1 MQQQLAQH
9 LLEHV
14 LPLFKGAPRLQH
26 PWWWPKGLGESRLD
40 WIPGS
45 ISDDDIEVATGL
57 SVQQVVDSLRF
68 GTGGEIDAVA
78 EDDYQRFRGFM
89 GDGPADRTRV
99 VVVTVNPS
107 VSAYPTGTMTV
118 MMRRLAE
125 LGLMEAHVTN
135 VIKRR
140 GGLMTHGEDLE
151 FHIRL
156 FLHEVSLLTSDGRDV
171 MVVPAGVKAQRFF
184 KKHGVVARLETR
196 SSALRVPSAPAYL
209 LYGSRKTTGEVL
221 ASWRAVLEARTSAG

>member
-14 LPLFKGAPRLQH
+14 LPLFEGASRRQH

-68 GTGGEIDAVA
+68 GTGGEIDAVEA
-78 EDDYQRFRGFM
+78 EDYRRFRGFL
-89 GDGPADRTRV
+89 GDGPTDGPRV

-107 VSAYPTGTMTV
+107 DSAYPTGTMTV

-125 LGLMEAHVTN
+125 LGLMDAHITN
-135 VIKRR
+135 VVKRR
-140 GGLMTHGEDLE
+140 SGLLIAGEDLE
-151 FHIRL
+151 FHIRSIL
-156 FLHEVSLLTSDGRDV
+156 DEVALLANDGRDV
-171 MVVPAGVKAQRFF
+171 KVVPAGIKAQKFF
-184 KKHGVVARLETR
+184 KDHGMAARLQAR
-196 SSALRVPSAPAYL
+196 SPALREPEASAFL

-221 ASWRAVLEARTSAG
+221 ASWRAVMAE